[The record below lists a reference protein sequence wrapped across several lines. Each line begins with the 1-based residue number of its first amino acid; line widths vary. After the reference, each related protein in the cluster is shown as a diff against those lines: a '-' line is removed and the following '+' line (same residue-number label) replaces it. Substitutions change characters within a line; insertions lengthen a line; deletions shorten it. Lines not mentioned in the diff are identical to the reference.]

1 MTPKVGDTVK
11 CNCGCDGSPFVVATI
26 EGDRAES
33 ADGMRSA
40 YVSKCDVVTRPPK
53 AKMKPAPLPRAV
65 RELLRD
71 VVLWHRTED
80 DINPGSEDM
89 AQRAER
95 ILGVPWERI
104 VAKARKAGRR

>member
-1 MTPKVGDTVK
+1 MTGAFKPSTFKA
-11 CNCGCDGSPFVVATI
+11 P
-26 EGDRAES
+26 RA
-33 ADGMRSA
+33 
-40 YVSKCDVVTRPPK
+40 K
-53 AKMKPAPLPRAV
+53 KPAPLPRAV

-89 AQRAER
+89 ANRAER